1 RDSAEP
7 AWGRIGECRWRP
19 DETDGRVGPSEN
31 RSFSTSSVRTQAM
44 VSATAS
50 RSSMGRRA
58 QTCGLA
64 TSRMVAPPCHA
75 YSLEGRNQLFNG
87 GGCEDGRFGARFR
100 RQIRA
105 RDGDGTNS
113 TREDFNLAVP
123 DMARKRGEPREFQ
136 RPAVEGLTR
145 IGDSDL
151 ALAFFRD
158 LGGITLDEVPPPP
171 AGPGSAAPASPGARR
186 RSPARRA
193 STAGPPAGTR
203 SR

>member
-1 RDSAEP
+1 MA
-7 AWGRIGECRWRP
+7 
-19 DETDGRVGPSEN
+19 
-31 RSFSTSSVRTQAM
+31 
-44 VSATAS
+44 SATAS

-87 GGCEDGRFGARFR
+87 NGREDGRFGAGFR

-105 RDGDGTNS
+105 ADGDES
-113 TREDFNLAVP
+113 DPARQDFNLAVT
-123 DMARKRGEPREFQ
+123 DMSRQSSESRELQ
-136 RPAVEGLTR
+136 YPAVEGMTR

-158 LGGITLDEVPPPP
+158 QRGITLGEVAFDQMYVAACERVARILRCDLP
-171 AGPGSAAPASPGARR
+171 AKPGLIVERDR
-186 RSPARRA
+186 ESPAI
-193 STAGPPAGTR
+193 GVIVFP
-203 SR
+203 